1 MNEARPRC
9 KLAALAGYVYAIG
22 GECLSSVERYDPRLD
37 RWTFVAPLPN
47 DTFAV
52 AHHVT
57 VCKHKYNLHSGLD
70 TMQLSTAAL

>member
-9 KLAALAGYVYAIG
+9 KLAALEGYIYAIG
-22 GECLSSVERYDPRLD
+22 GECLSTVERYDPRLD

-57 VCKHKYNLHSGLD
+57 WPEYNVITYSCSLD
-70 TMQLSTAAL
+70 MT

>member
-9 KLAALAGYVYAIG
+9 KLAALEGYIYAIG

-57 VCKHKYNLHSGLD
+57 LIYNVFNDCIFIL
-70 TMQLSTAAL
+70 